1 MPFSDLTDK
10 EIKKRVPPG
19 LNQRWWKQAWPGEKP
34 SKHDRSV
41 AVAIKDY
48 KDARR
53 GTAQSLVVIELNK
66 LTALLGKVEVEAKSS
81 LKAYPK
87 RRKAIVSDVVAL
99 NTIIEKQHKDALKF
113 GNKTRE
119 VFRYD
124 FAARV
129 VDVVKDN
136 PDCKGFKPKAQLTK
150 IELLEAIVQE
160 LDGKNLLNSLYAEYD
175 NALQTMVAKAVSD
188 IKATGVKR
196 RGRNAH
202 NTGKLFSKII
212 DGHGATLAD
221 LMHKAPTNVIKKL
234 GLNAEMEAEYQKELK
249 KRRKEIFKGTVMTV
263 ASGVAIA
270 LPGTQAFAIYGFARS
285 AAGLAQQIVEHN
297 ISIATAAKIIEK
309 QLIFLA
315 TTFKK
320 SAGRA
325 VSETGA
331 TTLNAVLGVDI
342 IPTLDKATSNMK
354 LLKINTRHAGF
365 KTQKLTDL
373 IMDMMDSNKR
383 LEKTVNGLPD
393 NHPYKKRLGKNLA
406 RNERQ
411 LDKLLKKTSELA
423 KKLNTVE
430 RKLPTLGKALNDL
443 GKNGK
448 GQIAA
453 NAIAKILVNLGG
465 IASGGL
471 VDATAAVE
479 TAAATVSVAEKV
491 AAISIASVGYID
503 ELKTDVED
511 IVALAKD

>member
-1 MPFSDLTDK
+1 MSFSDLTDK
-10 EIKKRVPPG
+10 EVKKRVPPSISS
-19 LNQRWWKQAWPGEKP
+19 RWWKQAWPGEKP
-34 SKHDRSV
+34 SKWDRAV
-41 AVAIKDY
+41 ATAIKDY

-53 GTAQSLVVIELNK
+53 GTAQSLVVIQLNK
-66 LTALLGKVEVEAKSS
+66 LGDLLTKVEVEAKSS

-87 RRKAIVSDVVAL
+87 RRKAIVSDVAAL
-99 NTIIEKQHKDALKF
+99 GTIIEKQHKDALKF
-113 GNKTRE
+113 GSKTRE

-129 VDVVKDN
+129 YEAVKDN
-136 PDCKGFKPKAQLTK
+136 PDCKGFKPKPQMTK
-150 IELLEAIVQE
+150 IELLEAIAQE
-160 LDGKNLLNSLYAEYD
+160 LDRKNLLNSLFAEYD
-175 NALQTMVAKAVSD
+175 NALQIMVNKAASE

-202 NTGKLFSKII
+202 NTAKLYGKII
-212 DGHGATLAD
+212 DAHGATLAD

-249 KRRKEIFKGTVMTV
+249 KRRKAIAKGTVMTV

-270 LPGTQAFAIYGFARS
+270 LPGTQAFAIYGFVRS
-285 AAGLAQQIVEHN
+285 AASLTQQIVEHN
-297 ISIATAAKIIEK
+297 ISISAAAKIVEK

-342 IPTLDKATSNMK
+342 VPTLDKATSNMK

-373 IMDMMDSNKR
+373 IMEMMDSNKR
-383 LEKTVNGLPD
+383 LEKTVNGLAD
-393 NHPYKKRLGKNLA
+393 THPYKKRLAKNLA

-443 GKNGK
+443 GKNSR

-491 AAISIASVGYID
+491 AAITIASVGYVD

-511 IVALAKD
+511 VIALGKD